1 MISGVTAMRG
11 EVNKMATEDI
21 TIDSN
26 IEKQKTILTNTY
38 SNLLKEQKR
47 IKQLKMD
54 IEQYTAETE
63 DQLLSVPSVQMHHM
77 IWSVI
82 GGAFIATIMYNSK

>member
-38 SNLLKEQKR
+38 SNLLKEQKK

-54 IEQYTAETE
+54 IEQYTQKQKTNYYLFL
-63 DQLLSVPSVQMHHM
+63 QFKC
-77 IWSVI
+77 II
-82 GGAFIATIMYNSK
+82 

>member
-1 MISGVTAMRG
+1 MRG
-11 EVNKMATEDI
+11 EVNKATEDV

-38 SNLLKEQKR
+38 SNLLKEQKK

-63 DQLLSVPSVQMHHM
+63 DQLSVPSVQMHHM
-77 IWSVI
+77 IWQ
-82 GGAFIATIMYNSK
+82 

>member
-1 MISGVTAMRG
+1 MSLDSPTYDKLVVLNQKMISGVTAMRG

-38 SNLLKEQKR
+38 SNLLKEQK
-47 IKQLKMD
+47 IKLKRLKMD
-54 IEQYTAETE
+54 I
-63 DQLLSVPSVQMHHM
+63 D
-77 IWSVI
+77 
-82 GGAFIATIMYNSK
+82 YNISA